1 MSNCRVSQSFNSLNL
16 FIFRQTCNTVNGTY
30 DGSLFPKN
38 VTKNEKFKMYR
49 KAFCRLFPIYFSHAG
64 KLHGIDAYWFELS
77 ENAFYDQSVDDD
89 TSCFCESEN
98 SCLRKGLGN
107 IAPCYFSKQKIQLF
121 KKVENYKNFINF
133 LFLQKIFRWQFRSL
147 ITSTATQHC
156 LMKSTACVRM
166 DKSIKLQLLF
176 NRLVCDIF
184 HECK

>member
-1 MSNCRVSQSFNSLNL
+1 MSNCRVPQSFNSLNL

-77 ENAFYDQSVDDD
+77 ENAFYDQSDDDD

-121 KKVENYKNFINF
+121 KKGENCKNFHKFSLPPKDIPMAVSQPHYFNGDPA
-133 LFLQKIFRWQFRSL
+133 LLNEVDGMRPDGQKHQTTVVIQPVSL
-147 ITSTATQHC
+147 RHIS
-156 LMKSTACVRM
+156 
-166 DKSIKLQLLF
+166 
-176 NRLVCDIF
+176 
-184 HECK
+184 